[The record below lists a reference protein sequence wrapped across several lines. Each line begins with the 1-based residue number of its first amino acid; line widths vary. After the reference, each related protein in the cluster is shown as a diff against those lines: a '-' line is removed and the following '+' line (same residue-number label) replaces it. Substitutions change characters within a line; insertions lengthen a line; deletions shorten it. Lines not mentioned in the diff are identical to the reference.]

1 MIDFF
6 DVQPKTNY
14 DGIVLTDITK
24 LLGITNKSDL
34 DKYIITVKM
43 DPYDSF
49 NDVAYKLYGDDKLF
63 WILQDLN
70 KRLVFSPL
78 LDAGDFKAYM
88 DRYNVSCAVAIYGI
102 NEIIGLVGKYEFSL
116 EFYQYNELVFNT
128 TSNTLIN
135 FDKDGNPLYFV
146 DGTEAVYIG
155 SAPLIKNKDYTVGRN
170 PDTDMQFIAI
180 TTPSFTIGTQV
191 VVRVYEKLNI
201 TKIDT
206 VRNQIIL
213 DKLITK
219 PYEVRLTYNNTTN
232 IINAKFNIV
241 RYGDAIHHYNYNG
254 TVYISKPI
262 GVDPLKLFQ
271 YTWEEYEIAVNED
284 KRNIRAIKPEYKS
297 DLLSI
302 IQDQAEL
309 LRNVRTD

>member
-24 LLGITNKSDL
+24 LLGIANRSGL
-34 DKYIITVKM
+34 DKYIITTKM

-170 PDTDMQFIAI
+170 PDTDMQYITI
-180 TTPSFTIGTQV
+180 TTPTFTIGTQV

-254 TVYISKPI
+254 IVYMSKPI

-284 KRNIRAIKPEYKS
+284 KRNITAIKPEYKS

>member
-6 DVQPKTNY
+6 DVQPKTTYN
-14 DGIVLTDITK
+14 GMLLTDITK
-24 LLGITNKSDL
+24 ILDISNKSDL

-43 DPYDSF
+43 ETFESF
-49 NDVAYKLYGDDKLF
+49 NDVAYRLYGDDKLF

-70 KRLVFSPL
+70 KHLVFSPL
-78 LDAGDFKAYM
+78 LDDADFKSYM
-88 DRYNVSCAVAIYGI
+88 DRYNVSCAVAKNGI
-102 NEIIGLVGKYEFSL
+102 NEIIGLVGKNEFSL
-116 EFYQYNELVFNT
+116 EFYQYNELIFNT

-146 DGTEAVYIG
+146 EGTEAVYIG
-155 SAPLIKNKDYTVGRN
+155 SELLIKNTDYIVGRN
-170 PDTDMQFIAI
+170 TYTDMQYI
-180 TTPSFTIGTQV
+180 TITKPSFTVGTQV

-206 VRNQIIL
+206 IRNQVVL

-219 PYEVRLTYNNTTN
+219 PYEIRLTYSNNT
-232 IINAKFNIV
+232 NIV
-241 RYGDAIHHYNYNG
+241 NSKFDIIRYGEAIHHYNYNG
-254 TVYISKPI
+254 VVYNTKPV
-262 GVDPLKLFQ
+262 GVDPLKLFAF
-271 YTWEEYEIAVNED
+271 TWEEYEIAVNED

-309 LRNVRTD
+309 LQNVRTD